1 MKTQYSV
8 PLAMLAD
15 IGIGAIAVQTLQAE
29 ATIKAAGDLFLA
41 AGQEVKVIE
50 GDPPGVEETP

>member
-8 PLAMLAD
+8 PLAMLAGL
-15 IGIGAIAVQTLQAE
+15 GIGAMAVQTLHAE
-29 ATIKAAGDLFLA
+29 ATIKAAGDRFLA
-41 AGQEVKVIE
+41 AGQEVNAIE